1 MSISIL
7 RESYSMIDKN
17 NSIKVKHEYGS
28 STSTGSRSTLQFRRN
43 SSLSLKVKVK
53 RLTYQIYSSIKV

>member
-53 RLTYQIYSSIKV
+53 RLTYQIYLY